1 MRSMSQS
8 AAGHHVA
15 PGKSRLL
22 WAWLALFCMAGH
34 TVVAAVPAT
43 LDDIAFTALPGG
55 GFEAK
60 LSFSEGV
67 DKPVGYV
74 IESPPRMVFDFP
86 NAKSALA
93 QKKYALSFDIA
104 KSAVVV
110 TSGDRT
116 RLIFNLRETVGY
128 DVKSEGH
135 SVSIL
140 VGDGNGRGAAREQ
153 YASSASEPNGGP
165 AGAGATLTT
174 LDFQRG
180 DGGEGLVTVG
190 LGKKDTGID
199 VSQVGKNIVV
209 MFSHTSLPESLN
221 RKLDVIDFATPVKS
235 VDTTA
240 DGSATKMVI
249 EAVGEYDYLAYQAD
263 NNYVVSVKPL
273 TREQE
278 DERRKTFQY
287 TGEKLSLNFQN
298 IEVRALL
305 QLIADFSDF
314 NLVASD
320 AVNGSITLRLKN
332 VPWDQALDI
341 ILKAKGL
348 DKRVDGN
355 VLMVA
360 PAAEIAERERLQV
373 EANKQLQELAPL
385 RTEYIRIRYADA
397 RKLFDLFNTDN
408 KVGSGGGGGGSNS
421 NENATGSI
429 LSERGNA
436 IVDERTNTIILTDT
450 EDKIAEFRRI
460 VQQIDIPV
468 RQVEIEARIVVA
480 NTDFRKQLGA
490 RWGVAAVRKGSNS
503 LLEVTGQRVGLDSE
517 PGSPA
522 QFFGNGGTLDMSET
536 LAVDLGVAKPT
547 GSIALGLMRNNTFL
561 DLELSALQNDGYGEI
576 ISQPKVITS
585 DKKKATIKSG
595 VEIPYQQSS
604 SAGNTNISFK
614 DAVLKLEVTP
624 LITPDNRIVMTL
636 TIAQDSIGKFV
647 PSGNSGGQVPTID
660 TTNVET
666 EALVGDG
673 QTLVLGG
680 IFKMESLD
688 SVEKVPV
695 LGDLPV
701 VGRLFR
707 HTSKDQKK
715 QEILI
720 FITPKIMNDLLLDQ

>member
-1 MRSMSQS
+1 MRSMSRS
-8 AAGHHVA
+8 AAGHYVT
-15 PGKSRLL
+15 PGKSGWL
-22 WAWLALFCMAGH
+22 WVWTMVLGLATPVVMA
-34 TVVAAVPAT
+34 APPAT
-43 LDDIAFTALPGG
+43 LDEIAFTSLPGG
-55 GFEAK
+55 GFEAR
-60 LSFSEGV
+60 LNFSGDV
-67 DKPVGYV
+67 DSPTGYV
-74 IESPPRMVFDFP
+74 IESPPRMVFDFA
-86 NAKSALA
+86 NAKSALV

-116 RLIFNLRETVGY
+116 RLILNLRETAGY

-135 SVSIL
+135 SVAIR
-140 VGDGNGRGAAREQ
+140 VGDGKGNASARDQYVSMENGSKGPVSAGAAIT
-153 YASSASEPNGGP
+153 A
-165 AGAGATLTT
+165 

-180 DGGEGLVTVG
+180 DSGEGLITVG
-190 LGKKDTGID
+190 LGRKDTGID

-209 MFSHTSLPESLN
+209 VFSHTSLPEALN

-240 DGSATKMVI
+240 DGSATKIVI

-278 DERRKTFQY
+278 DDRRKAFQY

-397 RKLFDLFNTDN
+397 RKLFDLFDA
-408 KVGSGGGGGGSNS
+408 KGGGGNRGND
-421 NENATGSI
+421 NATGSI
-429 LSERGNA
+429 LSARGNA

-490 RWGVAAVRKGSNS
+490 RWGVAALRKHGSS
-503 LLEVTGQRVGLDSE
+503 QLEIAGQRTALDSQ
-517 PGSPA
+517 PGNPIE
-522 QFFGNGGTLDMSET
+522 FFGPEGGTLDLEET
-536 LAVDLGVAKPT
+536 LAVDLGVANPT
-547 GSIALGLMRNNTFL
+547 GSIALGLLRNNTFL
-561 DLELSALQNDGYGEI
+561 DLELSALQSDGYGEI

-595 VEIPYQQSS
+595 TEVPYQEAS
-604 SAGNTNISFK
+604 SAGNTSTQFK

-636 TIAQDSIGKFV
+636 TVAQDSIGQFV
-647 PSGNSGGQVPTID
+647 PSGNGGQVPTID

-688 SVEKVPV
+688 SIEKVPV
-695 LGDLPV
+695 LGDLPG

-707 HTSKDQKK
+707 HTSKNQTK

-720 FITPKIMNDLLLDQ
+720 FITPKILSDVLLDQ

>member
-15 PGKSRLL
+15 SGKSRWL
-22 WAWLALFCMAGH
+22 WAWLALLCMAGP
-34 TVVAAVPAT
+34 TVVAAEPAT

-60 LSFSEGV
+60 LSFSEDV
-67 DKPVGYV
+67 DKPAGYV

-116 RLIFNLRETVGY
+116 RLILNLRETAGY
-128 DVKSEGH
+128 DVKSENH
-135 SVSIL
+135 SVSIV
-140 VGDGNGRGAAREQ
+140 VGDGKGNAAARDQ
-153 YASSASEPNGGP
+153 YLGSVGGSSGP

-180 DGGEGLVTVG
+180 DSGEGLVTVG

-209 MFSHTSLPESLN
+209 VFSHTSLPESLN

-235 VDTTA
+235 IDTTA

-278 DERRKTFQY
+278 DERRKAFQY

-341 ILKAKGL
+341 ILRAKGL
-348 DKRVDGN
+348 EKRVDGN
-355 VLMVA
+355 VMMVA

-397 RKLFDLFNTDN
+397 RKLFDLFD
-408 KVGSGGGGGGSNS
+408 KDHSGGSNGGS
-421 NENATGSI
+421 NQNATGSI

-490 RWGVAAVRKGSNS
+490 RWGVAAVRKGGNS
-503 LLEVTGQRVGLDSE
+503 VLEVTGQRVGLDSE

-522 QFFGNGGTLDMSET
+522 EFFGNGGTLDMSET
-536 LAVDLGVAKPT
+536 LAVDLGVSKPT

-595 VEIPYQQSS
+595 TEVPYQQAS
-604 SAGNTNISFK
+604 SAGNTNVQFK

-636 TIAQDSIGKFV
+636 TVAQDSIGKFV
-647 PSGNSGGQVPTID
+647 PSGNGGQVPTID

-720 FITPKIMNDLLLDQ
+720 FITPKIMNDSLLDQ

>member
-1 MRSMSQS
+1 MSIMSRSP
-8 AAGHHVA
+8 AACRVA
-15 PGKSRLL
+15 PGKSGWV
-22 WAWLALFCMAGH
+22 WAWLMLFCVTSPAV
-34 TVVAAVPAT
+34 TAAPAT

-55 GFEAK
+55 GFEAR
-60 LSFSEGV
+60 LNFSGPV
-67 DKPVGYV
+67 DSPAGYV
-74 IESPPRMVFDFP
+74 IDTPPRMVFDFP

-93 QKKYALSFDIA
+93 QKKYALSFDLA

-116 RLIFNLRETVGY
+116 RLILNLRESAGY
-128 DVKSEGH
+128 DIRSEGH
-135 SVSIL
+135 SVAIR
-140 VGDGNGRGAAREQ
+140 VGDGKGDAAGRDQYVSTAASV
-153 YASSASEPNGGP
+153 APTA
-165 AGAGATLTT
+165 AGATLTAV
-174 LDFQRG
+174 DFQRG
-180 DGGEGLVTVG
+180 DSGEGLITVG

-209 MFSHTSLPESLN
+209 LFSRTGLPESLN

-235 VDTTA
+235 IDTTT
-240 DGSATKMVI
+240 DGSTTKMVI
-249 EAVGEYDYLAYQAD
+249 EAVGDYDYLAYQAD

-273 TREQE
+273 TKKQE
-278 DERRKTFQY
+278 EDKRKAFQY

-348 DKRVDGN
+348 DKRVEGN

-397 RKLFDLFNTDN
+397 RKLFDLFDIDHQGN
-408 KVGSGGGGGGSNS
+408 GSGNSSNQ
-421 NENATGSI
+421 NATGSI
-429 LSERGNA
+429 LSPRGSA

-450 EDKIAEFRRI
+450 EDKIADFRRI

-490 RWGVAAVRKGSNS
+490 RWGVAAVRQGAHST
-503 LLEVTGQRVGLDSE
+503 LEVTGQRVGLDSQ

-522 QFFGNGGTLDMSET
+522 EFFFNGGTLDMGET
-536 LAVDLGVAKPT
+536 MAVDLGVAQPS

-561 DLELSALQNDGYGEI
+561 DLELSALQSDGYGEI

-595 VEIPYQQSS
+595 TEVPYQQAS
-604 SAGNTNISFK
+604 SAGNTNVQFK

-636 TIAQDSIGKFV
+636 TVAQDSIGKFV
-647 PSGNSGGQVPTID
+647 PSGNGGQVPTID

-695 LGDLPV
+695 LGDIPG

-720 FITPKIMNDLLLDQ
+720 FITPKILNDALLDQ

>member
-1 MRSMSQS
+1 MRSMSRS
-8 AAGHHVA
+8 AAGHYVT
-15 PGKSRLL
+15 PGKSGWL
-22 WAWLALFCMAGH
+22 WVWAIMVLGLATPVVMA
-34 TVVAAVPAT
+34 APPAT
-43 LDDIAFTALPGG
+43 LDDIAFTSLPGG
-55 GFEAK
+55 GFEAR
-60 LSFSEGV
+60 LNFSGDV
-67 DKPVGYV
+67 DSPTGYV
-74 IESPPRMVFDFP
+74 IESPPRMVFDFA
-86 NAKSALA
+86 NTKSALA

-116 RLIFNLRETVGY
+116 RLILNLRETAGY
-128 DVKSEGH
+128 DVKSAGH
-135 SVSIL
+135 SVAIR
-140 VGDGNGRGAAREQ
+140 VGDGKGNASARDQYVSMENG
-153 YASSASEPNGGP
+153 SMGP
-165 AGAGATLTT
+165 VGAGAAITA

-180 DGGEGLVTVG
+180 DSGEGLITVG
-190 LGKKDTGID
+190 LGRKDTGID

-209 MFSHTSLPESLN
+209 VFSHTSLPEALN

-240 DGSATKMVI
+240 DGSATKIVI

-278 DERRKTFQY
+278 DDRRKAFQY

-397 RKLFDLFNTDN
+397 RKLFDLFDDDN
-408 KVGSGGGGGGSNS
+408 RGGGGSSS
-421 NENATGSI
+421 NDNATGSI
-429 LSERGNA
+429 LSARGNA

-490 RWGVAAVRKGSNS
+490 RWGVAALRKHGSS
-503 LLEVTGQRVGLDSE
+503 QLEIAGQRTALDSQ
-517 PGSPA
+517 PGNPIE
-522 QFFGNGGTLDMSET
+522 FFGPTGGTLDLEET
-536 LAVDLGVAKPT
+536 LAVDLGVANPT
-547 GSIALGLMRNNTFL
+547 GSIALGLLRNNTFL
-561 DLELSALQNDGYGEI
+561 DLELSALQSDGYGEI

-595 VEIPYQQSS
+595 TEVPYQQAS
-604 SAGNTNISFK
+604 SAGNTNVQFK

-636 TIAQDSIGKFV
+636 TVAQDSIGQFV
-647 PSGNSGGQVPTID
+647 PSGNGGQVPTID

-688 SVEKVPV
+688 SIEKVPV
-695 LGDLPV
+695 LGDLPG

-707 HTSKDQKK
+707 HTSKDQTK

-720 FITPKIMNDLLLDQ
+720 FITPKILSDVLLDQ

>member
-1 MRSMSQS
+1 MRSMSRS
-8 AAGHHVA
+8 AAGHPVT
-15 PGKSRLL
+15 PGKSGWL
-22 WAWLALFCMAGH
+22 WVWVMVLGLASPVVMA
-34 TVVAAVPAT
+34 APPAT
-43 LDDIAFTALPGG
+43 LDDIVFTSLPGG
-55 GFEAK
+55 GFEAR
-60 LSFSEGV
+60 LNFSGDV
-67 DKPVGYV
+67 DSPTGYV

-116 RLIFNLRETVGY
+116 RLILNLRETAGY
-128 DVKSEGH
+128 DMKSEGH
-135 SVSIL
+135 SVAIR
-140 VGDGNGRGAAREQ
+140 VGDGKGNTAARDQ
-153 YASSASEPNGGP
+153 YVSTENGSKGP
-165 AGAGATLTT
+165 VGAGSTITA

-180 DGGEGLVTVG
+180 DSGEGLITVG
-190 LGKKDTGID
+190 LGRKDTGID

-209 MFSHTSLPESLN
+209 VFSHTSLPETLN
-221 RKLDVIDFATPVKS
+221 RKLDVVDFATPVKS
-235 VDTTA
+235 VDTTT

-278 DERRKTFQY
+278 DDRRKAFQY

-397 RKLFDLFNTDN
+397 KKLFDLFDIDHQ
-408 KVGSGGGGGGSNS
+408 GGGGNNGNQ
-421 NENATGSI
+421 NATGSI
-429 LSERGNA
+429 LSARGNA

-468 RQVEIEARIVVA
+468 RQVEIESRIVVA

-490 RWGVAAVRKGSNS
+490 RWGVAALRKSGSS
-503 LLEVTGQRVGLDSE
+503 QLEITGQRTGLDSQ
-517 PGSPA
+517 PGNPID
-522 QFFGNGGTLDMSET
+522 FFGPTGGTLDMNET
-536 LAVDLGVAKPT
+536 LAVDLGVAEPT

-595 VEIPYQQSS
+595 TEVPYQQAS
-604 SAGNTNISFK
+604 SAGNTNVSFK

-624 LITPDNRIVMTL
+624 LITPDNRIVMSL
-636 TIAQDSIGKFV
+636 TVAQDSIGKFV
-647 PSGNSGGQVPTID
+647 PSGSGGQVPTID
-660 TTNVET
+660 TTSVET

-695 LGDLPV
+695 LGDIPG

-720 FITPKIMNDLLLDQ
+720 FITPKILVDALLDQ

>member
-1 MRSMSQS
+1 MRSMSRS
-8 AAGHHVA
+8 AAGHRVA
-15 PGKSRLL
+15 PGKSGWL
-22 WAWLALFCMAGH
+22 WAWITLLCVTGPAAM
-34 TVVAAVPAT
+34 AAVPTT
-43 LDDIAFTALPGG
+43 LDDITFTSLPGG

-60 LSFSEGV
+60 LSFSGDV
-67 DKPVGYV
+67 DRPTGYM
-74 IESPPRMVFDFP
+74 IESPPRMVFDFAD
-86 NAKSALA
+86 AKSALT

-116 RLIFNLRETVGY
+116 RLILNLRETASY
-128 DVKSEGH
+128 DVKSEGR
-135 SVSIL
+135 SVSIV
-140 VGDGNGRGAAREQ
+140 VGEGKGNAAARDQ
-153 YASSASEPNGGP
+153 YIGSVSEPSGP
-165 AGAGATLTT
+165 AGAGAMLTA

-180 DGGEGLVTVG
+180 DSGEGLITVG
-190 LGKKDTGID
+190 LEKKDTAID
-199 VSQVGKNIVV
+199 VSQMGKNIVV
-209 MFSHTSLPESLN
+209 MFSHTALPESLN

-235 VDTTA
+235 VDTTS

-249 EAVGEYDYLAYQAD
+249 EAIGEYDYLAYQAD

-278 DERRKTFQY
+278 DERRKAFQY

-320 AVNGSITLRLKN
+320 AVTGSITLRLKN

-397 RKLFDLFNTDN
+397 RKLFDLFDTDN
-408 KVGSGGGGGGSNS
+408 QGGSGSS
-421 NENATGSI
+421 NENSTGSI
-429 LSERGNA
+429 LSTRGNA

-450 EDKIAEFRRI
+450 EDKIAEFRSI

-490 RWGVAAVRKGSNS
+490 RWGVAALREGGNS
-503 LLEVTGQRVGLDSE
+503 VLEVTGQRVGLDSE
-517 PGSPA
+517 PGNPA
-522 QFFGNGGTLDMSET
+522 EFFGNGGTLDMSET
-536 LAVDLGVAKPT
+536 LAVDLGVANPT

-561 DLELSALQNDGYGEI
+561 DLELSALQSDGYGEI

-595 VEIPYQQSS
+595 TEVPYQQAS
-604 SAGNTNISFK
+604 SAGNTNIQFK

-636 TIAQDSIGKFV
+636 TVAQDSIGKFV
-647 PSGNSGGQVPTID
+647 PSGNGGQVPTID

-695 LGDLPV
+695 LGDLPG

-720 FITPKIMNDLLLDQ
+720 FITPKILNDLLLDQ

>member
-1 MRSMSQS
+1 MRSMLRS
-8 AAGHHVA
+8 AADHHVT
-15 PGKSRLL
+15 PGKSGWL
-22 WAWLALFCMAGH
+22 WVWAMVLGLASPVVMA
-34 TVVAAVPAT
+34 APPAT
-43 LDDIAFTALPGG
+43 LDDIAFTSLPGG
-55 GFEAK
+55 GFEAR
-60 LSFSEGV
+60 LNFSGDV
-67 DKPVGYV
+67 DSPTGYV
-74 IESPPRMVFDFP
+74 IESPPRMIFDFP

-116 RLIFNLRETVGY
+116 RLILNLRETASY
-128 DVKSEGH
+128 DVKAEDH
-135 SVSIL
+135 SVAIR
-140 VGDGNGRGAAREQ
+140 VGDGKGNAAARDQ
-153 YASSASEPNGGP
+153 YVSTENGSKGP
-165 AGAGATLTT
+165 VGAGAAITA

-180 DGGEGLVTVG
+180 DSGEGLITVG
-190 LGKKDTGID
+190 LARKDTGID
-199 VSQVGKNIVV
+199 VSQVGKKIVV
-209 MFSHTSLPESLN
+209 VFSHTSLPEALN
-221 RKLDVIDFATPVKS
+221 RKLDVTDFATPVKS
-235 VDTTA
+235 VDTTT

-278 DERRKTFQY
+278 DDRRKAFQY

-397 RKLFDLFNTDN
+397 RKLFDLFDIGHQG
-408 KVGSGGGGGGSNS
+408 GSGNNS
-421 NENATGSI
+421 NQNATGSI
-429 LSERGNA
+429 LSARGNA

-468 RQVEIEARIVVA
+468 RQVEIESRIVVA
-480 NTDFRKQLGA
+480 NTDFRKQLGV
-490 RWGVAAVRKGSNS
+490 RWGVAALRKSGNDR
-503 LLEVTGQRVGLDSE
+503 LEIAGQRTALDSQ
-517 PGSPA
+517 PGNPID
-522 QFFGNGGTLDMSET
+522 FFGPTGGTLDMNET
-536 LAVDLGVAKPT
+536 LAVDLGVAQPS
-547 GSIALGLMRNNTFL
+547 GSIALGLLRNNTFL

-595 VEIPYQQSS
+595 TEVPYQQAS
-604 SAGNTNISFK
+604 SAGNTNVQFK

-636 TIAQDSIGKFV
+636 TVAQDSIGKFV
-647 PSGNSGGQVPTID
+647 PTGDGGQVPTID
-660 TTNVET
+660 TTSVET

-695 LGDLPV
+695 LGDLPG

-707 HTSKDQKK
+707 NTSKTQTK

-720 FITPKIMNDLLLDQ
+720 FITPKILNDALLDQ

>member
-1 MRSMSQS
+1 MRSMSRS
-8 AAGHHVA
+8 AAGHYVT
-15 PGKSRLL
+15 PGKSGWL
-22 WAWLALFCMAGH
+22 WVWVMVLGLAAPVVMA
-34 TVVAAVPAT
+34 APPAT
-43 LDDIAFTALPGG
+43 LDEIAFTSLPGG
-55 GFEAK
+55 GFEAR
-60 LSFSEGV
+60 LNFSGDV
-67 DKPVGYV
+67 DSPTGYV
-74 IESPPRMVFDFP
+74 IESPPRMVFDFA

-116 RLIFNLRETVGY
+116 RLILNLRETAGY

-135 SVSIL
+135 SVAIR
-140 VGDGNGRGAAREQ
+140 VGDGKGNASARDQYVSMENGSRG
-153 YASSASEPNGGP
+153 PV
-165 AGAGATLTT
+165 GAGATITA

-180 DGGEGLVTVG
+180 DSGEGLITVG
-190 LGKKDTGID
+190 LGRKDTGID

-209 MFSHTSLPESLN
+209 VFSHTSLPEVLN

-240 DGSATKMVI
+240 DGSATKIVI

-278 DERRKTFQY
+278 DDRRKAFQY

-397 RKLFDLFNTDN
+397 RKLFDLFDANE
-408 KVGSGGGGGGSNS
+408 GGGGNNS
-421 NENATGSI
+421 NDNATGSI
-429 LSERGNA
+429 LSARGNA

-490 RWGVAAVRKGSNS
+490 RWGVAALRKHGSS
-503 LLEVTGQRVGLDSE
+503 QLEIAGQRTALDSE
-517 PGSPA
+517 PGNPIE
-522 QFFGNGGTLDMSET
+522 FFGPTGGTLDLEET
-536 LAVDLGVAKPT
+536 LAVDLGVAQPT
-547 GSIALGLMRNNTFL
+547 GSIALGLLRNNTFL
-561 DLELSALQNDGYGEI
+561 DLELSALQSDGYGEI

-595 VEIPYQQSS
+595 TEVPYQQAS
-604 SAGNTNISFK
+604 SAGNTNVQFK

-636 TIAQDSIGKFV
+636 TVAQDSIGQFV
-647 PSGNSGGQVPTID
+647 PSGNGGQVPTID

-688 SVEKVPV
+688 SIEKVPV
-695 LGDLPV
+695 LGDLPG

-707 HTSKDQKK
+707 HTSKNQTK

-720 FITPKIMNDLLLDQ
+720 FITPKILSDVLLDQ

>member
-1 MRSMSQS
+1 MRSMSRS
-8 AAGHHVA
+8 AAGHRVT
-15 PGKSRLL
+15 PGKSGWL
-22 WAWLALFCMAGH
+22 WVWAMVLGLASPVVMA
-34 TVVAAVPAT
+34 APPAT

-55 GFEAK
+55 GFEAR
-60 LSFSEGV
+60 LNFSGDV
-67 DKPVGYV
+67 DSPTGYV

-116 RLIFNLRETVGY
+116 RLILNLRETAGY
-128 DVKSEGH
+128 DVKAEGH
-135 SVSIL
+135 SVAIR
-140 VGDGNGRGAAREQ
+140 VGDGKGNAAARDQ
-153 YASSASEPNGGP
+153 YVSKESGSNGP
-165 AGAGATLTT
+165 VGAGGALTA

-180 DGGEGLVTVG
+180 DSGEGLITVG

-209 MFSHTSLPESLN
+209 MFSHTSLPEALN

-249 EAVGEYDYLAYQAD
+249 EVVGEYDYLAYQAD

-278 DERRKTFQY
+278 DDRRKAFQY

-397 RKLFDLFNTDN
+397 RKLFDLFDINHA
-408 KVGSGGGGGGSNS
+408 GGGSGNNS
-421 NENATGSI
+421 NQNATGSI
-429 LSERGNA
+429 LSARGNA

-490 RWGVAAVRKGSNS
+490 RWGVAALRKSGSS
-503 LLEVTGQRVGLDSE
+503 QLEVMGQRTGLDSQ
-517 PGSPA
+517 PGNPIE
-522 QFFGNGGTLDMSET
+522 FFGPTGGTLDLNES

-547 GSIALGLMRNNTFL
+547 GSIALGLLRNNTFL

-595 VEIPYQQSS
+595 TQVPYQQANGLGTS
-604 SAGNTNISFK
+604 NISFK

-636 TIAQDSIGKFV
+636 TVAQDSIGKFV
-647 PSGNSGGQVPTID
+647 PSGNGGQVPTID

-695 LGDLPV
+695 LGDIPG

-720 FITPKIMNDLLLDQ
+720 FITPKILNDVLLDQ

>member
-1 MRSMSQS
+1 MRSMSRS
-8 AAGHHVA
+8 AASHRVA
-15 PGKSRLL
+15 PAKSGWL
-22 WAWLALFCMAGH
+22 WAWITLLCVAGPAAM
-34 TVVAAVPAT
+34 AAVPTT
-43 LDDIAFTALPGG
+43 LDDIVFTSLPGG

-60 LSFSEGV
+60 LSFSG
-67 DKPVGYV
+67 DIDRPTGYI

-86 NAKSALA
+86 DAKSALT

-116 RLIFNLRETVGY
+116 RLILNLRETASY
-128 DVKSEGH
+128 DVKSEGR
-135 SVSIL
+135 SVFIV
-140 VGDGNGRGAAREQ
+140 VGDGKDNAAARDQ
-153 YASSASEPNGGP
+153 YIGSVSGPSGP
-165 AGAGATLTT
+165 AGAGAMLTA

-180 DGGEGLVTVG
+180 DSGEGLITVG
-190 LGKKDTGID
+190 LGKKDTAID
-199 VSQVGKNIVV
+199 ISQIGKNIVV
-209 MFSHTSLPESLN
+209 MFSHTALPESLN

-235 VDTTA
+235 VDATS

-249 EAVGEYDYLAYQAD
+249 EAIGEYDYLAYQAD

-278 DERRKTFQY
+278 DERRKAFQY

-320 AVNGSITLRLKN
+320 AVTGSITLRLKN

-397 RKLFDLFNTDN
+397 RKLFDLFDTDN
-408 KVGSGGGGGGSNS
+408 QGEGGGS

-429 LSERGNA
+429 LSARGNA

-450 EDKIAEFRRI
+450 EDKIAEFRHI
-460 VQQIDIPV
+460 AQQIDIPV
-468 RQVEIEARIVVA
+468 RQVEIEARIVIA
-480 NTDFRKQLGA
+480 NTDFRKQLGT
-490 RWGVAAVRKGSNS
+490 RWGVAAVRQSGSSILNVS
-503 LLEVTGQRVGLDSE
+503 GQRVGLDSE
-517 PGSPA
+517 PGNPA
-522 QFFGNGGTLDMSET
+522 EFFLGDGTLDIAET
-536 LAVDLGVAKPT
+536 LAVDLGVAEPT

-595 VEIPYQQSS
+595 TEVPYQEAS
-604 SAGNTNISFK
+604 SAGNTNVEFK

-636 TIAQDSIGKFV
+636 TVAQDSIGDFV
-647 PSGNSGGQVPTID
+647 PSGNGGQVPTID
-660 TTNVET
+660 TTSVET

-680 IFKMESLD
+680 IFRMESFD

-695 LGDLPV
+695 LGDLPG
-701 VGRLFR
+701 VGWLFR
-707 HTSKDQKK
+707 NTSKNQQK

-720 FITPKIMNDLLLDQ
+720 FITPKILNDLLLDQ

>member
-1 MRSMSQS
+1 MSIMSRS
-8 AAGHHVA
+8 AAGCPVA
-15 PGKSRLL
+15 SGISGWFRAWVLL
-22 WAWLALFCMAGH
+22 LC
-34 TVVAAVPAT
+34 AACATGAAAAPAT
-43 LDDIAFTALPGG
+43 LENISFTSLPGG
-55 GFEAK
+55 GFEAR
-60 LSFSEGV
+60 LNFSGEAES
-67 DKPVGYV
+67 PTGYV
-74 IESPPRMVFDFP
+74 IDTPPRMIFDFP

-93 QKKYALSFDIA
+93 QKKYALSFDLA
-104 KSAVVV
+104 KSAVVM

-116 RLIFNLRETVGY
+116 RLIVNLRESTSYEVRP
-128 DVKSEGH
+128 EG
-135 SVSIL
+135 STIAIKIGAGKGNAAGRDQYVSS
-140 VGDGNGRGAAREQ
+140 AA
-153 YASSASEPNGGP
+153 ASSGP
-165 AGAGATLTT
+165 VAAGATLTT
-174 LDFQRG
+174 VDFQRG
-180 DGGEGLVTVG
+180 ESGEGLITVG
-190 LGKKDTGID
+190 LGKKDTSVD
-199 VSQVGKNIVV
+199 VSQVGKSILV
-209 MFSHTSLPESLN
+209 MFSRTGLPESLN

-235 VDTTA
+235 IDTTT

-249 EAVGEYDYLAYQAD
+249 EAVGDYDYLAYQAD

-273 TREQE
+273 SKEQE
-278 DERRKTFQY
+278 EDKRKAFQY
-287 TGEKLSLNFQN
+287 KGEKLSLNFQN

-320 AVNGSITLRLKN
+320 AVNGNITLRLKN

-397 RKLFDLFNTDN
+397 RKLFDLFDIDHR
-408 KVGSGGGGGGSNS
+408 GGGGSS
-421 NENATGSI
+421 GSGGSQNATGSI
-429 LSERGNA
+429 LSPRGSA
-436 IVDERTNTIILTDT
+436 IVDERTNTIVLTDT
-450 EDKIAEFRRI
+450 EDKIADFRRI
-460 VQQIDIPV
+460 IQQIDIPV

-490 RWGVAAVRKGSNS
+490 RWGVAAVREGAHSQ
-503 LLEVTGQRVGLDSE
+503 LQVTGQRVGLDSQ
-517 PGSPA
+517 PGNPA
-522 QFFGNGGTLDMSET
+522 SFFLNNGTLDMGET
-536 LAVDLGVAKPT
+536 MAVDLGVAKPT

-595 VEIPYQQSS
+595 TEVPYQQAS
-604 SAGNTNISFK
+604 SAGNTNVQFK

-624 LITPDNRIVMTL
+624 LITPDNRIVMSL
-636 TIAQDSIGKFV
+636 TVAQDSIGKFV
-647 PSGNSGGQVPTID
+647 PSGNGGQVPTID

-680 IFKMESLD
+680 IFKMESVD
-688 SVEKVPV
+688 AVEKVPV
-695 LGDLPV
+695 LGDIPGI
-701 VGRLFR
+701 GRLFR
-707 HTSKDQKK
+707 HTSKDQTK

-720 FITPKIMNDLLLDQ
+720 FITPKILSDALLDQ

>member
-1 MRSMSQS
+1 MRSMSRS
-8 AAGHHVA
+8 AAGYPVT
-15 PGKSRLL
+15 PGKSGWL
-22 WAWLALFCMAGH
+22 WIWAMVLGLASPLVMA
-34 TVVAAVPAT
+34 APPAT
-43 LDDIAFTALPGG
+43 LDDIAFTSLPGG
-55 GFEAK
+55 GFEAR
-60 LSFSEGV
+60 LNFSGDV
-67 DKPVGYV
+67 DSPTGYV
-74 IESPPRMVFDFP
+74 IESPPRMVFDFA

-116 RLIFNLRETVGY
+116 RLILNLRETAGY

-135 SVSIL
+135 SVTIR
-140 VGDGNGRGAAREQ
+140 VGDGKGNASARDQYVSMENGSRG
-153 YASSASEPNGGP
+153 PV
-165 AGAGATLTT
+165 GAGAAITA

-180 DGGEGLVTVG
+180 DSGEGLITVG
-190 LGKKDTGID
+190 LGRKDTGID

-209 MFSHTSLPESLN
+209 VFSHTSLPEALN

-240 DGSATKMVI
+240 DGSATKIVI

-278 DERRKTFQY
+278 DDRRKAFQY

-397 RKLFDLFNTDN
+397 RKLFDLFDADN
-408 KVGSGGGGGGSNS
+408 QGGGGNNS
-421 NENATGSI
+421 NDNATGSI
-429 LSERGNA
+429 LSARGNA

-490 RWGVAAVRKGSNS
+490 RWGVAALRKHGSS
-503 LLEVTGQRVGLDSE
+503 QLEIAGQRTALDSE
-517 PGSPA
+517 PGNPIE
-522 QFFGNGGTLDMSET
+522 FFGPTGGTLDLEET
-536 LAVDLGVAKPT
+536 LAVDLGVAQPT
-547 GSIALGLMRNNTFL
+547 GSIALGLLRNNTFL
-561 DLELSALQNDGYGEI
+561 DLELSALQSDGYGEI

-595 VEIPYQQSS
+595 TEVPYQQAS
-604 SAGNTNISFK
+604 SAGNTNVQFK

-636 TIAQDSIGKFV
+636 TVAQDSIGAFV
-647 PSGNSGGQVPTID
+647 PSGNGGQVPTID

-688 SVEKVPV
+688 SIEKVPV
-695 LGDLPV
+695 LGDLPG

-707 HTSKDQKK
+707 HTSKNQTK

-720 FITPKIMNDLLLDQ
+720 FITPKILSDVLLDQ

>member
-1 MRSMSQS
+1 MRSMSRS
-8 AAGHHVA
+8 AGGHHVT
-15 PGKSRLL
+15 PGKSGWL
-22 WAWLALFCMAGH
+22 WVWAMVLGLANPVVMA
-34 TVVAAVPAT
+34 APPAT
-43 LDDIAFTALPGG
+43 LDEIAFTSLPGG

-60 LSFSEGV
+60 LNFSGHV
-67 DKPVGYV
+67 DSPTGYV

-86 NAKSALA
+86 NAKSALT

-116 RLIFNLRETVGY
+116 RLILNLREAAGY
-128 DVKSEGH
+128 DVKSEGR
-135 SVSIL
+135 SVAIR
-140 VGDGNGRGAAREQ
+140 VGDGKGNVSARDQYVRTENG
-153 YASSASEPNGGP
+153 SKGP
-165 AGAGATLTT
+165 AGASAAITE

-180 DGGEGLVTVG
+180 DSGEGLITVG
-190 LGKKDTGID
+190 LGRKDTGID
-199 VSQVGKNIVV
+199 VSQVGKNIVIL
-209 MFSHTSLPESLN
+209 FSHTSLPEALN

-235 VDTTA
+235 VDTTV

-249 EAVGEYDYLAYQAD
+249 EAIGEYDYLAYQAD

-278 DERRKTFQY
+278 DDRRKAFQY

-397 RKLFDLFNTDN
+397 RKLFDLFDDGNQ
-408 KVGSGGGGGGSNS
+408 GGGGSGS
-421 NENATGSI
+421 NDNATGSI

-436 IVDERTNTIILTDT
+436 IVDERTNTIVLTDT
-450 EDKIAEFRRI
+450 EDKITEFRRI

-468 RQVEIEARIVVA
+468 RQVEIEARIVIA
-480 NTDFRKQLGA
+480 NTDFRKQIGA
-490 RWGVAAVRKGSNS
+490 RWGFAGVGRPDNTIVDVIGRR
-503 LLEVTGQRVGLDSE
+503 EGLDSD
-517 PGSPA
+517 PGNPHEW
-522 QFFGNGGTLDMSET
+522 FLGTGGPDADPELDLDET
-536 LAVDLGVAKPT
+536 LAVDLGVANPT
-547 GSIALGLMRNNTFL
+547 GSIALGLLRNNTFL

-585 DKKKATIKSG
+585 DKKKAVIKSG
-595 VEIPYQQSS
+595 TEVPYLEAS
-604 SAGNTNISFK
+604 SAGNTNVEFK

-636 TIAQDSIGKFV
+636 TVAQDSIGQFV
-647 PSGNSGGQVPTID
+647 PSGNGGQVPTID

-688 SVEKVPV
+688 TVEKVPV
-695 LGDLPV
+695 LGDIPG

-707 HTSKDQKK
+707 HTAKDQKK
-715 QEILI
+715 LEILI
-720 FITPKIMNDLLLDQ
+720 FITPKILNDVLLDQ

>member
-1 MRSMSQS
+1 MRTMSSS
-8 AAGHHVA
+8 AAGHRRA
-15 PGKSRLL
+15 PGKSGWL
-22 WAWLALFCMAGH
+22 WAWITLLCVAGPTVMA
-34 TVVAAVPAT
+34 AAPTT
-43 LDDIAFTALPGG
+43 LDDIAFTSLPGG

-60 LSFSEGV
+60 LNFSGDV
-67 DKPVGYV
+67 DKPTGYV

-86 NAKSALA
+86 NTKSALT

-116 RLIFNLRETVGY
+116 RLILNLRETAGY
-128 DVKSEGH
+128 DVKSEGR
-135 SVSIL
+135 SVSII
-140 VGDGNGRGAAREQ
+140 VGDGNGNAAARDQ
-153 YASSASEPNGGP
+153 YVSSVSGSSGS
-165 AGAGATLTT
+165 AGAGAMLTA

-180 DGGEGLVTVG
+180 DSGEGLITVG

-235 VDTTA
+235 VDTTS

-249 EAVGEYDYLAYQAD
+249 EAIGEYDYLAYQAD

-278 DERRKTFQY
+278 DDRRKAFQY

-355 VLMVA
+355 VLMIA

-397 RKLFDLFNTDN
+397 RKLFDLFDINH
-408 KVGSGGGGGGSNS
+408 SGGGNSSGSQ
-421 NENATGSI
+421 NATGSI
-429 LSERGNA
+429 LSARGNA

-450 EDKIAEFRRI
+450 EDKIAEFRHI

-490 RWGVAAVRKGSNS
+490 RWGVAALRKSGNS
-503 LLEVTGQRVGLDSE
+503 LLEVTGQRVGLDSQ
-517 PGSPA
+517 PGNPA
-522 QFFGNGGTLDMSET
+522 DFFGNGGTLDMSET

-595 VEIPYQQSS
+595 TEVPYQQAS
-604 SAGNTNISFK
+604 SAGNTNIQFK

-636 TIAQDSIGKFV
+636 TVAQDSIGKFV
-647 PSGNSGGQVPTID
+647 PSGNGGQVPTID

-688 SVEKVPV
+688 AVEKVPV
-695 LGDLPV
+695 LGDLPG

-720 FITPKIMNDLLLDQ
+720 FITPKILNDLLLDQ

>member
-1 MRSMSQS
+1 
-8 AAGHHVA
+8 
-15 PGKSRLL
+15 
-22 WAWLALFCMAGH
+22 MAGH

>member
-1 MRSMSQS
+1 MVLGLASPVVM
-8 AAGHHVA
+8 AA
-15 PGKSRLL
+15 P
-22 WAWLALFCMAGH
+22 
-34 TVVAAVPAT
+34 PAT

-55 GFEAK
+55 GFEAR
-60 LSFSEGV
+60 LNFSGDV
-67 DKPVGYV
+67 DSPTGYV

-116 RLIFNLRETVGY
+116 RLILNLRETAGY
-128 DVKSEGH
+128 DVKAEGH
-135 SVSIL
+135 SVAIR
-140 VGDGNGRGAAREQ
+140 VGDGKGNAAARDQ
-153 YASSASEPNGGP
+153 YVSKESGSNGP
-165 AGAGATLTT
+165 VGAGGALTA

-180 DGGEGLVTVG
+180 DSGEGLITVG

-209 MFSHTSLPESLN
+209 MFSHTSLPEALN

-249 EAVGEYDYLAYQAD
+249 EVVGEYDYLAYQAD

-278 DERRKTFQY
+278 DDRRKAFQY

-397 RKLFDLFNTDN
+397 RKLFDLFDINHA
-408 KVGSGGGGGGSNS
+408 GGGSGNNS
-421 NENATGSI
+421 NQNATGSI
-429 LSERGNA
+429 LSARGNA

-490 RWGVAAVRKGSNS
+490 RWGVAALRKSGSS
-503 LLEVTGQRVGLDSE
+503 QLEVMGQRTGLDSQ
-517 PGSPA
+517 PGNPIE
-522 QFFGNGGTLDMSET
+522 FFGPTGGTLDLNES

-547 GSIALGLMRNNTFL
+547 GSIALGLLRNNTFL

-595 VEIPYQQSS
+595 TQVPYQQANGLGTS
-604 SAGNTNISFK
+604 NISFK

-636 TIAQDSIGKFV
+636 TVAQDSIGKFV
-647 PSGNSGGQVPTID
+647 PSGNGGQVPTID

-695 LGDLPV
+695 LGDIPG

-720 FITPKIMNDLLLDQ
+720 FITPKILNDVLLDQ

>member
-1 MRSMSQS
+1 M
-8 AAGHHVA
+8 
-15 PGKSRLL
+15 
-22 WAWLALFCMAGH
+22 
-34 TVVAAVPAT
+34 
-43 LDDIAFTALPGG
+43 
-55 GFEAK
+55 
-60 LSFSEGV
+60 
-67 DKPVGYV
+67 

-522 QFFGNGGTLDMSET
+522 EFFGNGGTLDMSET

-624 LITPDNRIVMTL
+624 LITPDNRIVMAL

>member
-1 MRSMSQS
+1 MRSMSRS
-8 AAGHHVA
+8 AASHRVA
-15 PGKSRLL
+15 PAKSGWL
-22 WAWLALFCMAGH
+22 WAWITLLCVAGPAAM
-34 TVVAAVPAT
+34 AAVPTT
-43 LDDIAFTALPGG
+43 LDDIAFTSLPGG

-60 LSFSEGV
+60 LSFSGDV
-67 DKPVGYV
+67 DRPTGYI

-86 NAKSALA
+86 DAKSALT

-116 RLIFNLRETVGY
+116 RLILNLRETASY
-128 DVKSEGH
+128 DVKSEGR
-135 SVSIL
+135 SVFIV
-140 VGDGNGRGAAREQ
+140 VGDGKGNAAARDQ
-153 YASSASEPNGGP
+153 YIGSESGPSGP
-165 AGAGATLTT
+165 AGAGAMLTA

-180 DGGEGLVTVG
+180 DSGEGLITVG
-190 LGKKDTGID
+190 LGKKDTAID
-199 VSQVGKNIVV
+199 VSQIGKNIVV
-209 MFSHTSLPESLN
+209 MFSHTALPESLN

-235 VDTTA
+235 VDATS

-249 EAVGEYDYLAYQAD
+249 EAIGEYDYLAYQAD

-278 DERRKTFQY
+278 DERRKAFQY

-320 AVNGSITLRLKN
+320 AVTGSITLRLKN

-397 RKLFDLFNTDN
+397 RKLFDLFDTDN
-408 KVGSGGGGGGSNS
+408 QGGGGGSNQ
-421 NENATGSI
+421 NATGSI
-429 LSERGNA
+429 LSARGNA

-450 EDKIAEFRRI
+450 EDKIAEFRHI

-468 RQVEIEARIVVA
+468 RQVEIEARIVIA
-480 NTDFRKQLGA
+480 STDFRKQLGA
-490 RWGVAAVRKGSNS
+490 RWGVAAVTHGAG
-503 LLEVTGQRVGLDSE
+503 VTGQRSGLNGL
-517 PGSPA
+517 P
-522 QFFGNGGTLDMSET
+522 FGPFKPFVPEGGALDLSET
-536 LAVDLGVAKPT
+536 LAVDLGVANPT

-595 VEIPYQQSS
+595 TEVPYQQAS
-604 SAGNTNISFK
+604 SAGNTNVQFK

-636 TIAQDSIGKFV
+636 TVAQDSIGEFV
-647 PSGNSGGQVPTID
+647 PSGNGGQVPTID
-660 TTNVET
+660 TTSVET

-688 SVEKVPV
+688 TIEKVPV
-695 LGDLPV
+695 LGDLPG

-707 HTSKDQKK
+707 NTSKNQQK

-720 FITPKIMNDLLLDQ
+720 FITPKILNDLLLDQ